1 MKPDIIT
8 STTTGRDYKMKKA
21 TYEQLVIAAVGAV
34 KFNGLS
40 PALAAKYYKV
50 EQSDVTDYING

>member
-1 MKPDIIT
+1 
-8 STTTGRDYKMKKA
+8 MKKA
-21 TYEQLVIAAVGAV
+21 TYKQLVIAAVGAV

>member
-1 MKPDIIT
+1 MIGKG
-8 STTTGRDYKMKKA
+8 SKMKKA

-40 PALAAKYYKV
+40 PALAAAYYKV

>member
-1 MKPDIIT
+1 
-8 STTTGRDYKMKKA
+8 MKKA

-40 PALAAKYYKV
+40 PAIAAAYYKV
-50 EQSDVTDYING
+50 KQSDVTDYING